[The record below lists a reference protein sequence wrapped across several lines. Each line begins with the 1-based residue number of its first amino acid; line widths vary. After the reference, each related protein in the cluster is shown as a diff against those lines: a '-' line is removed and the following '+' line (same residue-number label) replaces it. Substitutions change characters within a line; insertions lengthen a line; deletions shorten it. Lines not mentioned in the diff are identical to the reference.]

1 MKHIQQ
7 VLGTEAYARVRFG
20 IGNDFSKGR
29 QINFV
34 LGEWSDEEK
43 DVLSERLDR
52 IAEIIP
58 SFCLQ
63 GIDRTMNQYNSK

>member
-1 MKHIQQ
+1 M
-7 VLGTEAYARVRFG
+7 LGTPNYSRVRFG
-20 IGNDFSKGR
+20 IGNEFTHGA

-34 LGEWSDEEK
+34 LGEWTDEEK
-43 DVLSERLDR
+43 QQLDEKLDR

-63 GIDRTMNQYNSK
+63 GVDRTMNQYN